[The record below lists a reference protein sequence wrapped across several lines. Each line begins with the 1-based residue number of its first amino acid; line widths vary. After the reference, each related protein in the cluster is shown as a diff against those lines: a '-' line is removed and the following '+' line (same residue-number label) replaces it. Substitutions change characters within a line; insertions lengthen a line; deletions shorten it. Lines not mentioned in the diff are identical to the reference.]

1 MFQMA
6 DASIIANHGVRKT
19 GTSDKRLSW
28 SARRSDWRKPLLV
41 FHGYSSKDAA
51 IIVSLL
57 IAMYGVN
64 TAQTASESVIS
75 GLHFLS
81 LMRRYNH
88 LDLVIALL
96 KDHRPGVRRIA
107 AASLSWVR
115 DARLIPPNCQI
126 GPR

>member
-1 MFQMA
+1 MRHPDVETCGLA
-6 DASIIANHGVRKT
+6 LN
-19 GTSDKRLSW
+19 
-28 SARRSDWRKPLLV
+28 
-41 FHGYSSKDAA
+41 AA
-51 IIVSLL
+51 L
-57 IAMYGVN
+57 
-64 TAQTASESVIS
+64 TASDPAKLLGDAVELANSEDIS
-75 GLHFLS
+75 GFLNS
-81 LMRRYNH
+81 LRRYNH